1 MAPAQGRENVAVFN
15 PIVLALPNWHPD
27 GPDGDVD
34 GYVIPFVFPDDRESG
49 RSPNRRAKIAIAL
62 DKGEWR
68 AGLRNCQSDAMTADQ
83 ARAFAGAW
91 IRAAEVLDAI
101 ASRAA
106 AKARLDDDVVDCEV
120 VDDDDEDQDV
130 PDNADGSCGA
140 CGAQP
145 GDEHRPRC
153 SNWLRGIRRS
163 REAEGRIGTPDR
175 TVVPRVCCDSKFG
188 DMHAPDCAYANGT
201 PRGDCPACNAGTC
214 TFHTGPEL

>member
-1 MAPAQGRENVAVFN
+1 MSPAQGRENVAVFN
-15 PIVLALPNWHPD
+15 PLVLALPNWHPD

-34 GYVIPFVFPDDRESG
+34 GYVVPFVFPDNRDE

-62 DKGEWR
+62 DKDEWR
-68 AGLRNCQSDAMTADQ
+68 AGLRNCQSDAMTGDQ

-91 IRAAEVLDAI
+91 LRAAEVLDAI

-120 VDDDDEDQDV
+120 VEDDDEDQ
-130 PDNADGSCGA
+130 ADA
-140 CGAQP
+140 PA
-145 GDEHRPRC
+145 
-153 SNWLRGIRRS
+153 
-163 REAEGRIGTPDR
+163 
-175 TVVPRVCCDSKFG
+175 VPRVCCDSKFG

-214 TFHTGPEL
+214 TFHGGPEL